1 MEKVEMSASLSSKA
15 EDGLRG
21 ITMRTHKHSQSYR
34 VRIRMKGGQQFDRSF
49 KSKTLAKKWKRDMES
64 AIEHDRYEFTN
75 PATKHT
81 LSELID
87 LYIERVLPSKPKNA
101 KNTRRHLLWWKQELG
116 HLLLAQI
123 RPSQIAEKRDE
134 LLAGITSSGRLRSP
148 STVVRYLSSLSHVF
162 SKAVKEWEWVREN
175 PVLKI
180 EKPRQS
186 QGRKRV
192 LDEIEQKSLLKAC
205 EESGSKDLFLIVAIA
220 LGTGMRKGEI
230 MSLCWKDINLNHS
243 EGKGIIFL
251 ENTKNGRPRPILL
264 TGFLLELL
272 QNKRT
277 NQRGDSLVFPS
288 PNCSN
293 RPIDIRSA
301 WECALKKAGIEGFV
315 FHGLRHQT
323 ASYAAT
329 IEDNPL
335 VIGELLGHETLQMT
349 KHYVH
354 LPSVHMHA
362 MVEALQTK
370 MFQGY
375 QEDKNEQLR

>member
-1 MEKVEMSASLSSKA
+1 MEQRESLNRADNDLK
-15 EDGLRG
+15 G
-21 ITMRTHKHSQSYR
+21 ITMRTHKHCQSYR
-34 VRIRMKGGQQFDRSF
+34 VRIRMKGGQYFDRSF

-81 LSELID
+81 LAELID

-101 KNTRRHLLWWKQELG
+101 KNTLRHLLWWKQELG

-123 RPSQIAEKRDE
+123 RPSLIAEKRDE
-134 LLAGITSSGRLRSP
+134 LLAGFVRDGKLRSP

-162 SKAVKEWEWVREN
+162 SKAVKEWEWLREN
-175 PVLKI
+175 PVFKI
-180 EKPRQS
+180 EKPKQA

-192 LDEIEQKSLLKAC
+192 LDEVEQKRLLQAC
-205 EESGSKDLFLIVAIA
+205 EESGSKDLFLVVALA

-230 MSLCWKDINLNHS
+230 MSLRWKDINFS
-243 EGKGIIFL
+243 DEKAIIFL
-251 ENTKNGRPRPILL
+251 EKTKNGRPRSILI
-264 TGFLLELL
+264 TGLLLNLL
-272 QNKRT
+272 QNRRA
-277 NQRGDSLVFPS
+277 NQRGDSLLFPS
-288 PNCSN
+288 PNCPS

-301 WECALKKAGIEGFV
+301 WEKALDKAGIEGFV
-315 FHGLRHQT
+315 FHGLRHQA
-323 ASYAAT
+323 ASCAAT
-329 IEDNPL
+329 IENNPL

-349 KHYVH
+349 RHYVH

-370 MFQGY
+370 VFQNY
-375 QEDKNEQLR
+375 REVKNEQPRK

>member
-1 MEKVEMSASLSSKA
+1 MEQRESLNRADNDLK
-15 EDGLRG
+15 G
-21 ITMRTHKHSQSYR
+21 ITMRTHKHCQSYR
-34 VRIRMKGGQQFDRSF
+34 VRIRMKGGQYFDRSF

-81 LSELID
+81 LAELID

-101 KNTRRHLLWWKQELG
+101 KNTLRHLLWWKQELG

-123 RPSQIAEKRDE
+123 RPSLIAEKRDE
-134 LLAGITSSGRLRSP
+134 LLAGFVRDGKLRSP

-162 SKAVKEWEWVREN
+162 SKAVKEWEWLREN
-175 PVLKI
+175 PVFKI
-180 EKPRQS
+180 EKPKQA

-192 LDEIEQKSLLKAC
+192 LDEVEQKRLLQAC
-205 EESGSKDLFLIVAIA
+205 EESGSKDLFLVVALA

-230 MSLCWKDINLNHS
+230 MSLRWKDMNFS
-243 EGKGIIFL
+243 DGKAIIFL
-251 ENTKNGRPRPILL
+251 EKTKNGRPRSILI
-264 TGFLLELL
+264 TGLLLNLL
-272 QNKRT
+272 QNRRA
-277 NQRGDSLVFPS
+277 NQRGDSLLFPS
-288 PNCSN
+288 PNCPS

-301 WECALKKAGIEGFV
+301 WEKALDKAGIEGFV
-315 FHGLRHQT
+315 FHGLRHQA
-323 ASYAAT
+323 ASCAAT
-329 IEDNPL
+329 IENNPL

-349 KHYVH
+349 RHYVH

-370 MFQGY
+370 VFQNY
-375 QEDKNEQLR
+375 REVKNEQPRK

>member
-1 MEKVEMSASLSSKA
+1 MEQRESLHRADNDLK
-15 EDGLRG
+15 G
-21 ITMRTHKHSQSYR
+21 ITMRTHKHCQSYR
-34 VRIRMKGGQQFDRSF
+34 VRIRMKGGQYFDRSF

-81 LSELID
+81 LAELID

-101 KNTRRHLLWWKQELG
+101 KNTLRHLLWWKQELG

-123 RPSQIAEKRDE
+123 RPSLIAEKRDE
-134 LLAGITSSGRLRSP
+134 LLAGFVRDGKLRSP

-162 SKAVKEWEWVREN
+162 SKAVKEWEWLREN
-175 PVLKI
+175 PVFKI
-180 EKPRQS
+180 EKPKQA

-192 LDEIEQKSLLKAC
+192 LDEVEQKRLLQAC
-205 EESGSKDLFLIVAIA
+205 EESGSKDLFLVVALA

-230 MSLCWKDINLNHS
+230 MSLRWKDINFS
-243 EGKGIIFL
+243 DEKAIIFL
-251 ENTKNGRPRPILL
+251 EKTKNGRPRSILI
-264 TGFLLELL
+264 TGLLLNLL
-272 QNKRT
+272 QNRRA
-277 NQRGDSLVFPS
+277 NQRGDSLLFPS
-288 PNCSN
+288 PNCPS

-301 WECALKKAGIEGFV
+301 WEKALDKAGIEGFV
-315 FHGLRHQT
+315 FHGLRHQA
-323 ASYAAT
+323 ASCAAT
-329 IEDNPL
+329 IENNPL

-349 KHYVH
+349 RHYVH

-370 MFQGY
+370 VFQNY
-375 QEDKNEQLR
+375 REVKNEQPRK

>member
-1 MEKVEMSASLSSKA
+1 MEQRESLNRADNDLK
-15 EDGLRG
+15 G
-21 ITMRTHKHSQSYR
+21 ITMRTHKHCQSYR
-34 VRIRMKGGQQFDRSF
+34 VRIRMKGGQYFDRSF

-81 LSELID
+81 LAELIE

-101 KNTRRHLLWWKQELG
+101 KNTLRHLLWWKQELG

-123 RPSQIAEKRDE
+123 RPSLIAEKRDE
-134 LLAGITSSGRLRSP
+134 LLAGFVRNGKLRSP

-162 SKAVKEWEWVREN
+162 SKAVKEWEWLREN
-175 PVLKI
+175 PVFKI
-180 EKPRQS
+180 EKPKQA

-192 LDEIEQKSLLKAC
+192 LDEVEQKRLLQAC
-205 EESGSKDLFLIVAIA
+205 EESGSKDLFLVVALA

-230 MSLCWKDINLNHS
+230 MCLRWKDINFS
-243 EGKGIIFL
+243 DGKAIIFL
-251 ENTKNGRPRPILL
+251 EKTKNGRPRSILI
-264 TGFLLELL
+264 TGVLLSLL
-272 QNKRT
+272 QNRRA
-277 NQRGDSLVFPS
+277 NQRGDSLLFPS
-288 PNCSN
+288 PNCPS

-301 WECALKKAGIEGFV
+301 WEKALDKAGIEGFV
-315 FHGLRHQT
+315 FHGLRHQA
-323 ASYAAT
+323 ASCAAT
-329 IEDNPL
+329 IENNPL

-370 MFQGY
+370 VFQNY
-375 QEDKNEQLR
+375 REVKNEQPRK

>member
-1 MEKVEMSASLSSKA
+1 MEQRETSNRADNDLK
-15 EDGLRG
+15 G
-21 ITMRTHKHSQSYR
+21 ITMRTHKHCQSYR
-34 VRIRMKGGQQFDRSF
+34 VRIRMKGGQYFDRSF

-81 LSELID
+81 LAELID

-101 KNTRRHLLWWKQELG
+101 KNTLRHLLWWKQELG

-123 RPSQIAEKRDE
+123 RPSLIAEKRDE
-134 LLAGITSSGRLRSP
+134 LLAGFVRDGKLRSP

-162 SKAVKEWEWVREN
+162 SKAVKEWEWLREN
-175 PVLKI
+175 PVFKI
-180 EKPRQS
+180 EKPKQA

-192 LDEIEQKSLLKAC
+192 LDEVEQKRLLQAC
-205 EESGSKDLFLIVAIA
+205 EESGSKDLFLVVALA

-230 MSLCWKDINLNHS
+230 MSLRWKDINFS
-243 EGKGIIFL
+243 DEKAIIFL
-251 ENTKNGRPRPILL
+251 EKTKNGRPRSILI
-264 TGFLLELL
+264 TGLLLNLL
-272 QNKRT
+272 QNRRA
-277 NQRGDSLVFPS
+277 NQRGDSLLFPS
-288 PNCSN
+288 PNCPS

-301 WECALKKAGIEGFV
+301 WEKALDKAGIEGFV
-315 FHGLRHQT
+315 FHGLRHQA
-323 ASYAAT
+323 ASCAAT
-329 IEDNPL
+329 IENNPL

-349 KHYVH
+349 RHYVH

-370 MFQGY
+370 VFQNY
-375 QEDKNEQLR
+375 REVKNEQPRK

>member
-1 MEKVEMSASLSSKA
+1 MEQRGSLNRADNDLK
-15 EDGLRG
+15 G
-21 ITMRTHKHSQSYR
+21 ITMRTHKHCQSYR
-34 VRIRMKGGQQFDRSF
+34 VRIRMKGGQYFDRSF

-81 LSELID
+81 LAELID

-101 KNTRRHLLWWKQELG
+101 KNTLRHLLWWKQELG

-123 RPSQIAEKRDE
+123 RPSLIAEKRDE
-134 LLAGITSSGRLRSP
+134 LLAGFVRDSKLRSP

-162 SKAVKEWEWVREN
+162 SKAVKEWEWLREN
-175 PVLKI
+175 PVFKI
-180 EKPRQS
+180 EKPKQA

-192 LDEIEQKSLLKAC
+192 LDEVEQKKLLQAC
-205 EESGSKDLFLIVAIA
+205 EESGSKDLFLVVALA

-230 MSLCWKDINLNHS
+230 MSLRWKDINFS
-243 EGKGIIFL
+243 DEKAIIFL
-251 ENTKNGRPRPILL
+251 EKTKNGRPRSILI
-264 TGFLLELL
+264 TGLLLNLL
-272 QNKRT
+272 QNLRA
-277 NQRGDSLVFPS
+277 NQRGDSLLFPS
-288 PNCSN
+288 PNCPS

-301 WECALKKAGIEGFV
+301 WEKALDKAGIEGFV
-315 FHGLRHQT
+315 FHGLRHQA
-323 ASYAAT
+323 ASCAAT
-329 IEDNPL
+329 IENNPL

-349 KHYVH
+349 RHYVH

-370 MFQGY
+370 VFQNY
-375 QEDKNEQLR
+375 REVKNEQPRK

>member
-1 MEKVEMSASLSSKA
+1 
-15 EDGLRG
+15 
-21 ITMRTHKHSQSYR
+21 
-34 VRIRMKGGQQFDRSF
+34 
-49 KSKTLAKKWKRDMES
+49 MES

-123 RPSQIAEKRDE
+123 RPSLIAEKRDE
-134 LLAGITSSGRLRSP
+134 LLAGFISSGRLRSP

-192 LDEIEQKSLLKAC
+192 LDEIEQKRLLKAC
-205 EESGSKDLFLIVAIA
+205 EKSGSKELFLIIAIA

-230 MSLCWKDINLNHS
+230 MSLCWKDINLNLS
-243 EGKGIIFL
+243 EGKGIIF
-251 ENTKNGRPRPILL
+251 P
-264 TGFLLELL
+264 
-272 QNKRT
+272 
-277 NQRGDSLVFPS
+277 
-288 PNCSN
+288 
-293 RPIDIRSA
+293 
-301 WECALKKAGIEGFV
+301 
-315 FHGLRHQT
+315 
-323 ASYAAT
+323 
-329 IEDNPL
+329 
-335 VIGELLGHETLQMT
+335 
-349 KHYVH
+349 
-354 LPSVHMHA
+354 
-362 MVEALQTK
+362 
-370 MFQGY
+370 
-375 QEDKNEQLR
+375 

>member
-1 MEKVEMSASLSSKA
+1 MEKMEMSADLKA
-15 EDGLRG
+15 DDLRG
-21 ITMRTHKHSQSYR
+21 ITMRTHRHCQSYR
-34 VRIRMKGGQQFDRSF
+34 VRIRMKGGQYFDRSF

-81 LSELID
+81 LAELID

-101 KNTRRHLLWWKQELG
+101 KNTRRHLIWWKQELG

-123 RPSQIAEKRDE
+123 RPSLIAEKRDD
-134 LLAGITSSGRLRSP
+134 LLAGFVRNGKLRSA

-180 EKPRQS
+180 EKPKQS
-186 QGRKRV
+186 QGRRRV
-192 LDEIEQKSLLKAC
+192 LDEAEQKNLLKAC
-205 EESGSKDLFLIVAIA
+205 EESGSKDLFLIVAMA

-230 MSLCWKDINLNHS
+230 MGLRWKNLNLHLAA
-243 EGKGIIFL
+243 EKGIIFL
-251 ENTKNGRPRPILL
+251 ENTKNGKPRPILV
-264 TGFLLELL
+264 TGLLLNLL
-272 QNKRT
+272 RERCA
-277 NQRGDSLVFPS
+277 NQRDDALVFPS
-288 PNCSN
+288 PNCPS
-293 RPIDIRSA
+293 RPVDIRSA
-301 WECALKKAGIEGFV
+301 WECALKNAGIEGFV

-354 LPSVHMHA
+354 LPSSHMHA
-362 MVEALQTK
+362 MVETLQAK
-370 MFQGY
+370 IFQNYREG
-375 QEDKNEQLR
+375 KNEQLRK